1 MDDFPRFQFDDE
13 EGKERTEQEISDL
26 QEITGPHISS
36 VIMQEGRPLL
46 PSRAR

>member
-1 MDDFPRFQFDDE
+1 MTFRDFSEGVE

-36 VIMQEGRPLL
+36 VILQEGRPLL
-46 PSRAR
+46 PSRVR